1 MNADLYTAVSNFLF
15 LLAQL
20 LIILTI
26 PILVAAAA
34 SWLWQKANEIKGKL
48 SSQQLATLQSV
59 ASIAVKAAE
68 QAGLSKQL
76 ASAEKKEYA
85 IKVAQDYLNSIGV
98 KVDVKAVASSLEAD
112 VLKQFNTPKPVVETP
127 EELAALLHQA
137 IESGVLAAE
146 QSGVKAAA
154 LNAGVSLAQQKKQYA
169 TNLAQKFLEE
179 HGVKMDQQV
188 IDGMIEAQIMRFKMQ
203 AAAEAA
209 KVQPPVVNG

>member
-20 LIILTI
+20 LIIIAI

-48 SSQQLATLQSV
+48 SSQQLATLQNV

-76 ASAEKKEYA
+76 ASAEKKDYA

-98 KVDVKAVASSLEAD
+98 KVDVKAIASSLEAE
-112 VLKQFNTPKPVVETP
+112 VLKQFNTPTPVVDTP
-127 EELAALLHQA
+127 EARAALLQKA

-146 QSGVKAAA
+146 QSGMKAAA

-169 TNLAQKFLEE
+169 VELTQKYLAQY
-179 HGVKMDQQV
+179 GVQVDQQV
-188 IDGMIEAQIMRFKMQ
+188 VDGLIEAQIMRFKMQ